1 MGTGAETPFLPSC
14 PPRVRPLRGQEGI
27 GVPGW
32 VQVADRDNLGGDNY
46 EVDLVLEHGLRYDS
60 GQSDSRLARTPLGTV
75 TKIPLGP
82 GVRDLIGGTT

>member
-46 EVDLVLEHGLRYDS
+46 EVDLVLEHGLR
-60 GQSDSRLARTPLGTV
+60 
-75 TKIPLGP
+75 
-82 GVRDLIGGTT
+82 